1 MTVGL
6 RERGFMRLPEREE
19 IFRNH
24 GEQHPLW
31 RVVLLAAGFLLGS
44 LVLGIP
50 ALLLFPPP
58 DDDPTAILNL
68 ESPTF
73 IASAWA
79 MLAAAAAVVY
89 LLTRRMDRQE
99 WQATGLWLHPGWVRE
114 ALSGV
119 LLGALMIAAVF
130 VVLNASGIA
139 GTTPGTQPAR
149 ALLLGVVVL
158 LPMALTEELL
168 FRGYLLRNLAQAW
181 GGRAALA
188 LSAAIFAIFHLSNP
202 DRDALALVN
211 IAVMGVLMGYA
222 YLQSGSLWFPFGLH
236 FAWNFTQGTL
246 LGMPISGLGIPGL
259 IRTHLGLPH
268 SLSGGPFGPEAS
280 ILATVVMALGF
291 GYIMWRYGG
300 PASIPRGGGTEGENP
315 RAR

>member
-24 GEQHPLW
+24 GVHHPLW

-149 ALLLGVVVL
+149 ALALGVVVL

-181 GGRAALA
+181 GGRAALP
-188 LSAAIFAIFHLSNP
+188 SRRRSSPSSLSNP

-222 YLQSGSLWFPFGLH
+222 YPVRQPVVSVWASLRVELH
-236 FAWNFTQGTL
+236 
-246 LGMPISGLGIPGL
+246 PGHAARHADQRQAFL
-259 IRTHLGLPH
+259 ASYERTWALPH
-268 SLSGGPFGPEAS
+268 SLSGGPFGP
-280 ILATVVMALGF
+280 
-291 GYIMWRYGG
+291 R
-300 PASIPRGGGTEGENP
+300 PASWRPW
-315 RAR
+315 

>member
-1 MTVGL
+1 
-6 RERGFMRLPEREE
+6 MRLPEREE

-79 MLAAAAAVVY
+79 MLAAAVAVVY
-89 LLTRRMDRQE
+89 LLTRRLDRQE

-130 VVLNASGIA
+130 VVLTTSDIA
-139 GTTPGTQPAR
+139 GTTPGTHPAR
-149 ALLLGVVVL
+149 ALILGVVVL

-181 GGRAALA
+181 DGRVALI
-188 LSAAIFAIFHLSNP
+188 LSAVVFALLHLSNP
-202 DRDALALVN
+202 ERDALALLN
-211 IAVMGVLMGYA
+211 IGLMGVLMGYA
-222 YLQSGSLWFPFGLH
+222 YLQSGSLWFPLGLH
-236 FAWNFTQGTL
+236 FGWNFTQGTL

-259 IRTHLGLPH
+259 VRTHLGLPH
-268 SLSGGPFGPEAS
+268 SISGGPFGPEAS
-280 ILATVVMALGF
+280 ILGTVVMVLGF
-291 GYIMWRYGG
+291 GYIMRRYGG
-300 PASIPRGGGTEGENP
+300 PASLPRRGSPREERQ